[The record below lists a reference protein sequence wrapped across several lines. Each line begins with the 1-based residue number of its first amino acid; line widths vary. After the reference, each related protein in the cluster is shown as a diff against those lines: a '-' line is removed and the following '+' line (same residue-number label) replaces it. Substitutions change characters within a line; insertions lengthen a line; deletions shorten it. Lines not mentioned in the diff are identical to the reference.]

1 MNIFQ
6 TIWTYLVWAPQINL
20 LKIGHSLT
28 GDTGVA
34 IIFMACVVNIPLWLL
49 YGKSY
54 ITMQKQKVLSPQIAE
69 IRAKH
74 KDSPVEMQKAMGEFS
89 KKHNLDMSGTFQ
101 MIFFQIFFVT
111 GLFGVVNVI
120 EKGESTNY
128 LYSWLWGSD
137 VFTFPTKILGGAFDL
152 HDSVHNQLW
161 IVLLTSFLSY
171 IYGMYTFKWSP
182 QIKVTPP
189 KDQTEE
195 QKIQMEAMERSQNF
209 VGIYLNSILFLFI
222 NFNLPLG
229 LNIYSLTASI
239 LSLLRQI
246 VITRYYARHTQEL
259 IDQMQDSDPDKTA
272 DYSFENTLETTK
284 ENANLEQNSEQNL
297 EQIVDVKPT
306 NTQIKNNSK
315 NKNSKKLKKRK

>member
-20 LKIGHSLT
+20 LKLGYSLT
-28 GDTGVA
+28 GDTGIA
-34 IIFMACVVNIPLWLL
+34 IVFMACVVNIPLWLL

-54 ITMQKQKVLSPQIAE
+54 ITMQKQKVLAPQITE
-69 IRAKH
+69 IRSKY
-74 KDSPVEMQKAMGEFS
+74 KETPVEMQKAMGEFS

-120 EKGESTNY
+120 EKGEATNY
-128 LYSWLWGSD
+128 LYSWAWGSD
-137 VFTFPTKILGGAFDL
+137 IFTFPTKILGGAFDL
-152 HDSVHNQLW
+152 HDSVHNQAW

-182 QIKVTPP
+182 QIKVAPP

-229 LNIYSLTASI
+229 LNIYSLTASV

-246 VITRYYARHTQEL
+246 VITQYYANHTREL
-259 IDQMQDSDPDKTA
+259 ISQIQESDPDKTA
-272 DYSFENTLETTK
+272 NYTMDTSENILENTVDISDK
-284 ENANLEQNSEQNL
+284 SEQIL
-297 EQIVDVKPT
+297 DVEAIKVEIKT
-306 NTQIKNNSK
+306 NPK
-315 NKNSKKLKKRK
+315 NKTSKKLKKKK